1 MRFFRAVWVAVAM
14 LTAGVFVAGMP
25 GEFAR
30 LRTLC
35 DDPTSCAWLP
45 RLTAQNA
52 RQLGELGLST
62 DFFAAYFVAFE
73 VAFTV
78 ASFAIGAVILW
89 RRPEDRVA
97 LLVALMLLTFGAA
110 FFVPYPVLDLSPV
123 WTFLAATV
131 SFIGS
136 ASLVLFLYVFPDGRF
151 VPRWTIWPA
160 AVWVA
165 GFVPVN
171 FFYDSV
177 VFLVDYPLP
186 ITLYAGGFVG
196 VTVYAQIYRYRR
208 VSTPAQ
214 RQQTRWVVFG
224 IVAALGGLCVL
235 IVLDLILPG
244 GVLSSLLGS
253 TVLFLLAF
261 LIPLSIGIAI
271 LRYQLFDIDVIIN
284 RTLVYGLLS
293 AILAAVYFGG
303 VVASQAV
310 FGAVTGQER
319 QPQLAIVVSTLAIA
333 ALFNPLRRRIQ
344 SFIDRR
350 FYRRKYDAAKTLEAF
365 SGRLRDETDLEQ
377 LSQELLSVVQVTMQ
391 PEHTTLWLR
400 ESESNVNGG
409 L

>member
-1 MRFFRAVWVAVAM
+1 VRFFRAAWVAVAM
-14 LTAGVFVAGMP
+14 LTVGVFVAGMP

-45 RLTAQNA
+45 RLTAENA
-52 RQLGELGLST
+52 RRLGELGLST
-62 DFFAAYFVAFE
+62 DLFAVYFVALE
-73 VAFTV
+73 VAFTTL
-78 ASFAIGAVILW
+78 SFTIGAVILW
-89 RRPEDRVA
+89 RRPEDRMA

-123 WTFLAATV
+123 WRFLAATV

-136 ASLVLFLYVFPDGRF
+136 ASLVVFLYVFPDGRF

-177 VFLVDYPLP
+177 VFLLDYPLL
-186 ITLYAGGFVG
+186 ITLYALGFVG
-196 VTVYAQIYRYRR
+196 TTVYAQIYRYRR

-235 IVLDLILPG
+235 IVLDLIIPG

-253 TVLFLLAF
+253 TVLFLLAS

-271 LRYQLFDIDVIIN
+271 LRSRLFDIDVIIN

-293 AILAAVYFGG
+293 AILAAVYFCG

-310 FGAVTGQER
+310 FGAVTAQEHR
-319 QPQLAIVVSTLAIA
+319 PQLAIVVSTLAIA
-333 ALFNPLRRRIQ
+333 ALFNPLRHSIQ

-350 FYRRKYDAAKTLEAF
+350 FYRRKYDAAKTLEGF
-365 SGRLRDETDLEQ
+365 SAKLRNETDLEQ
-377 LSQELLSVVQVTMQ
+377 LSAELLSVVRASMQ
-391 PEHTTLWLR
+391 PEQATLWLR
-400 ESESNVNGG
+400 KSERET
-409 L
+409 

>member
-1 MRFFRAVWVAVAM
+1 MWVAVAA
-14 LTAGVFVAGMP
+14 LTVGVFVSGMP

-30 LRTLC
+30 LRAPC

-45 RLTAQNA
+45 RLTAENA

-73 VAFTV
+73 VAFTIL
-78 ASFAIGAVILW
+78 SFAIGAVILW
-89 RRPEDRVA
+89 RRPEDRMA

-123 WTFLAATV
+123 WKFLAATV

-151 VPRWTIWPA
+151 VPRWSRWPA

-165 GFVPVN
+165 GFVPAN

-177 VFLVDYPLP
+177 VFLLDYSLV
-186 ITLYAGGFVG
+186 ITFYAGGFIG

-224 IVAALGGLCVL
+224 IVAALGGVCALV
-235 IVLDLILPG
+235 VLDLIIPS
-244 GVLSSLLGS
+244 GVLASIFGSSA
-253 TVLFLLAF
+253 LFFFAF

-271 LRYQLFDIDVIIN
+271 LRYRLFDIDVIIN

-310 FGAVTGQER
+310 FGAVTGQEQ

-333 ALFNPLRRRIQ
+333 ALFNPLRQRIQ

-365 SGRLRDETDLEQ
+365 SASLRDETDLEQ
-377 LSQELLSVVQVTMQ
+377 LSAELLSVVQATMQ
-391 PEHTTLWLR
+391 PEHATLWLR
-400 ESESNVNGG
+400 ESESNVNGA